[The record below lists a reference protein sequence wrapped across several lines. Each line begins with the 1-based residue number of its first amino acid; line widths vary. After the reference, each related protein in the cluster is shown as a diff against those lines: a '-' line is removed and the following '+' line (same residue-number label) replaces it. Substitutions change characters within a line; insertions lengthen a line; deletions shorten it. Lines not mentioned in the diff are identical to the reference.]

1 MEVERMKRLIF
12 VLIFVLLLVG
22 LVVALDTGRDSP
34 DSTTAGSNE
43 CADASNGF
51 VDDGSIAYCDKG
63 KDQYYEYSSFGVPS
77 GSNITGIKVE
87 CADC

>member
-1 MEVERMKRLIF
+1 MKRLIF

-51 VDDGSIAYCDKG
+51 VDDGSIAY
-63 KDQYYEYSSFGVPS
+63 
-77 GSNITGIKVE
+77 
-87 CADC
+87 